1 MYTIKET
8 DQFSS
13 CLERLKDIKARRRIL
28 MRLRSAQLGNL
39 GDVKRIDREIYEMR
53 IYIRKGYRLYF
64 TIVGISLVMII
75 CAGAKD
81 SQNRDIKK
89 ARRILKQLGP
99 EEFINENQDF

>member
-8 DQFSS
+8 DQFTSW
-13 CLERLKDIKARRRIL
+13 LERLKDIKARRRIL
-28 MRLRSAQLGNL
+28 MRLRSAQLGSL

-53 IYIRKGYRLYF
+53 IYIRKRYRLYF
-64 TIVGISLVMII
+64 TIAGMSLVMII

-89 ARRILKQLGP
+89 SETNTETVGSGGIYK
-99 EEFINENQDF
+99 